1 MNLHLY
7 KIPCIHTEG
16 KEGNF
21 VSSLPYQSFEK
32 ELMCFDDMIKKNQ
45 QKCKTLFG
53 ICDEI
58 IPNQTL
64 LIAICDICKNQMI

>member
-1 MNLHLY
+1 
-7 KIPCIHTEG
+7 
-16 KEGNF
+16 
-21 VSSLPYQSFEK
+21 
-32 ELMCFDDMIKKNQ
+32 MCFDDMIKKNQ